1 MFLTKTQT
9 NMTNSPTTSEKTF
22 TIGNELTVNRM
33 GYGAMRITGKG
44 IWGPPKDEAAAI
56 KVLRRAV
63 ELGVNF
69 IDTADS
75 YGPHVSEELIAEA
88 LFPYPADLVIGT
100 KGGLLRTGPDAWP
113 INAKPDHLRKALEGS
128 LKRLKL
134 DQIDLYQLHRI
145 DPIVPAEQ
153 SFEFLQ
159 RAQEEGLIKHIGL
172 SEVDVDVIKKAQE
185 YFEVVSVQNMYSV
198 DNRKWEHVLQYCKAH
213 QIAFIPWFPLNAG
226 NVASQDKLKQIADKH
241 NATVHQ
247 VALSWLLNHS
257 DNILLI
263 PGTSSVKHLEENMEA
278 VNIDLTDDDVNV
290 LNSINP
296 R

>member
-1 MFLTKTQT
+1 MI
-9 NMTNSPTTSEKTF
+9 NSPTTSEKTF

-44 IWGPPKDEAAAI
+44 IWGPPKDEAEAI
-56 KVLRRAV
+56 RVLQRAV

-159 RAQEEGLIKHIGL
+159 QAQQEGLIKHIGL
-172 SEVDVDVIKKAQE
+172 SEIDVDVIKKAQE

-226 NVASQDKLKQIADKH
+226 NVTSQDKLKQIADKH
-241 NATVHQ
+241 NASVHQ
-247 VALSWLLNHS
+247 VALSWLHNHS